1 VTVASRPLP
10 GIRFEAEAPPPLA
23 VLPRMDMALFVGF
36 AASGPIDVPVGVQD
50 AAQFEAIFGH
60 DATLYWDERT
70 GGDVR
75 AFLAPAV
82 RAFFRNGGRRCFVVR
97 VAGPAARAASFVAP
111 GLVARRPGGE
121 LHVPLLRA
129 RSEGSWSDDLRV
141 ACALVETPVATT
153 AIDPATWT
161 LELPAR
167 SPVALRPG
175 DLVRVSLP
183 RFGYVAYVAV
193 QSVDAVVVRC
203 DPTTALWLERRRLRQ
218 TLRGTASFLDARGTR
233 RTGNVRLRRDAS
245 SATGDLVHVVLSAR
259 SADVPA
265 PGTLLQARVGDEE
278 LWVAVG
284 STNLDRAASDHGD
297 AEVELTGTAFWPV
310 PPPERTFGVD
320 PFASVDELT
329 FELWTQQRSPGG
341 VRLGGLGFA
350 PGHPRYAGDLPT
362 DSQLYEGRATA
373 PIQSI
378 PPPLWLAAA
387 DPRFPLAGPAEPGAI
402 LYPLGMGALPE
413 HSLGALRADEPA
425 LERDGLA
432 VFGPELFLDA
442 RLADTGV
449 EALGAQ
455 AEFLRVGDEPP
466 PRGIH
471 AALGVADAT
480 IVAAPDAAQRPWSF
494 VEPATARKPRRR
506 HPHRRRP
513 NFETCGRLRQPNL
526 DATVPDE
533 TGSFA
538 LDWEGIR
545 TPARYVLQEARDP
558 EFGDVTELYRGPQE
572 HVDIFGR
579 GLGAWYYRVR
589 AERPG
594 EVGPW
599 STPVIVEITPN
610 PGWRSADDEAYRDTT
625 LVAVQAALLRSAA
638 ARGDLFT
645 LISLPHHY
653 RDGLAIAHARR
664 LRVALGAGEQRAL
677 GYGALYHPWP
687 TTTETND
694 PTSFRSIPP
703 DGTIAGVLARRA
715 LDRGAWVAPANE
727 SLRDVIAL
735 EPLLERAALPSL
747 QEAQLNVL
755 RREPH
760 GFVVLSADT
769 LSDDVD
775 VRPINVRRLLALLR
789 RAALLH
795 GTRYVFESNDDA
807 LHRRIQRGF
816 EELLGLMFRLGAFA
830 GATASQ
836 AFRVEVGEPP
846 NSPQSAREGRLIVE
860 LKVAPSL
867 PLRFLTVRLVE
878 HADQLLLEQV

>member
-1 VTVASRPLP
+1 MPVATRRLP
-10 GIRFEAEAPPPLA
+10 GIRFEAEGPPPLA

-50 AAQFEAIFGH
+50 AAQFDAIFGH

-70 GGDVR
+70 GREVR

-97 VAGPAARAASFVAP
+97 VAGPAARSASFVAP

-121 LHVPLLRA
+121 LGVPLLRA

-141 ACALVETPVATT
+141 ACALVEAPLATT

-167 SPVALRPG
+167 SPVTIRPG

-193 QSVDAVVVRC
+193 KSVDGVIVRC
-203 DPTTALWLERRRLRQ
+203 DPATALWLERRRLRQ
-218 TLRGTASFLDARGTR
+218 ALRGTASFLDVRGTR
-233 RTGNVRLRRDAS
+233 RTGDVRIERDAAS
-245 SATGDLVHVVLSAR
+245 STGDLVHLVLSAR

-265 PGTLLQARVGDEE
+265 PGTLLQATLGSEE

-284 STNLDRAASDHGD
+284 TTNLDRSASDDAD

-310 PPPERTFGVD
+310 RPPERTFGAD
-320 PFASVDELT
+320 PFASVAVLT
-329 FELWTQQRSPGG
+329 FELWTQQRGDG
-341 VRLGGLGFA
+341 VRLGGLGFV

-362 DSQLYEGRATA
+362 DAQLYEGRATA
-373 PIQSI
+373 PIERI

-387 DPRFPLAGPAEPGAI
+387 DPRFPLAGPAEPGDI

-413 HSLGALRADEPA
+413 PSLGALRADEPA

-432 VFGPELFLDA
+432 VFGPELFVDA
-442 RLADTGV
+442 RLAGTGV

-466 PRGIH
+466 PRGVH
-471 AALGVADAT
+471 AALGVTEAT

-494 VEPATARKPRRR
+494 VEPAAARQPRRR

-513 NFETCGRLRQPNL
+513 RFEPCGRLRQPNL

-533 TGSFA
+533 AGSFA

-545 TPARYVLQEARDP
+545 TPARYVLQEAREP
-558 EFGDVTELYRGPQE
+558 EFRDFTELYRGPQE

-579 GLGAWYYRVR
+579 GHGAWYYRVR
-589 AERPG
+589 TERRG

-599 STPVIVEITPN
+599 STPVTVAITPN

-625 LVAVQAALLRSAA
+625 LITVQAALLRAAA

-645 LISLPHHY
+645 LLSLPHHY
-653 RDGLAIAHARR
+653 RSGLAIAHAGR
-664 LRVALGAGEQRAL
+664 LRFALAAGEQRAL

-687 TTTETND
+687 TTTDPDD

-703 DGTIAGVLARRA
+703 DGTIAGMLAQRA

-735 EPLLERAALPSL
+735 EPLIERAALQGL
-747 QEAQLNVL
+747 QDAQLNVL

-769 LSDDVD
+769 LSDDLD

-795 GTRYVFESNDDA
+795 GTRYVFEPNDDA

-830 GATASQ
+830 GASASQ

-878 HADQLLLEQV
+878 HADQLRLEQV